1 MTAAT
6 GGART
11 AYPSG
16 AYELISGF
24 SGAFSKRFLR
34 YQRVTQNQ

>member
-1 MTAAT
+1 MKCAT

-16 AYELISGF
+16 AP
-24 SGAFSKRFLR
+24 AFILGYLLNKDRTTLG
-34 YQRVTQNQ
+34 

>member
-1 MTAAT
+1 MNCVT

-16 AYELISGF
+16 APTFIPGYLLNKDRTTLG
-24 SGAFSKRFLR
+24 
-34 YQRVTQNQ
+34 